1 MKRFIAI
8 LQTDL
13 DRAGA
18 VGDGLLLGFLGV
30 LAVSCLPTAA
40 ELADFGLESSSRPAG
55 LTVNFSLESEI
66 FGQLG

>member
-30 LAVSCLPTAA
+30 LAVSCLPLLRSLLILAWSQAA
-40 ELADFGLESSSRPAG
+40 AL
-55 LTVNFSLESEI
+55 
-66 FGQLG
+66 LG